1 MKSSFWDLHWP
12 LVLFE
17 PRFPQLSQWT
27 GLCSVLSLRGAP
39 MPLDRVPG
47 LVDTVAKPG
56 TDPSSW
62 ALSLLLAPPCRAGP
76 SRVLPI
82 VLSLSSALDWCRA
95 EWASGGSLSRLVWIG
110 PEGSPKQHR
119 ARCCTPSTLQ
129 CGCMACTLP
138 AAMWLGLSSAYSP
151 CCFLPMKNKHT
162 GQPGSKR

>member
-27 GLCSVLSLRGAP
+27 GLGSVLSLRGAP

-47 LVDTVAKPG
+47 PVDTVAKPS

-76 SRVLPI
+76 CAVTKLGP
-82 VLSLSSALDWCRA
+82 
-95 EWASGGSLSRLVWIG
+95 RLV
-110 PEGSPKQHR
+110 
-119 ARCCTPSTLQ
+119 
-129 CGCMACTLP
+129 
-138 AAMWLGLSSAYSP
+138 
-151 CCFLPMKNKHT
+151 
-162 GQPGSKR
+162 